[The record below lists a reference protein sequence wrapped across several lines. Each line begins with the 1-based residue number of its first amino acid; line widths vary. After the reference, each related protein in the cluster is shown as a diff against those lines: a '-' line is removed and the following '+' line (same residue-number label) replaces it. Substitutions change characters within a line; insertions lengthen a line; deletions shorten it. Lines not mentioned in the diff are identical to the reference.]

1 MDRQDIAQRVR
12 GALAKGLGVDIS
24 EVTPEA
30 RFEDDLDADSLDL
43 VEAAL
48 AVEEDLGVKVEDEE
62 MRDIHTVS
70 DVVNL
75 VAAKLDVTV

>member
-1 MDRQDIAQRVR
+1 MDRQDIAERVR
-12 GALAKGLGVDIS
+12 AALAKGLGVDIT
-24 EVTPEA
+24 EVVPES
-30 RFEDDLDADSLDL
+30 RFDEDLDADSLDL

-62 MRDIHTVS
+62 MRDIRTVS

-75 VAAKLDVTV
+75 VVSKLDVTV

>member
-1 MDRQDIAQRVR
+1 MDRQDIADRVQA
-12 GALAKGLGVDIS
+12 ALAQGLGVDPS
-24 EVTPEA
+24 QVTPGA
-30 RFEDDLDADSLDL
+30 SFEDDLDADSLDL

-62 MRDIHTVS
+62 MRELATDA

-75 VAAKLDVTV
+75 VASKLGVTV

>member
-1 MDRQDIAQRVR
+1 M
-12 GALAKGLGVDIS
+12 AKGLGVDVS

-62 MRDIHTVS
+62 MRDIRTVS

-75 VAAKLDVTV
+75 VASKLDVTV